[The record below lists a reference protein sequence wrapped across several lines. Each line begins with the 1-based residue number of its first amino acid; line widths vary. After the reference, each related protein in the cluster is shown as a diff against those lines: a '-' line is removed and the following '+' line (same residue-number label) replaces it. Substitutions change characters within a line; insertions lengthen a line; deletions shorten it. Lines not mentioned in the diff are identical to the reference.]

1 MRLIAK
7 LILILTLIVFPHFAA
22 QSVSAA
28 TLFTGIIVDRE
39 GVGID
44 DAFVKIE
51 KNNQTWKFLAG
62 KNGRFKIS
70 LPNGTFRITIERTA
84 FKKVVTDFIISG
96 EPSISHTFP
105 MAIDCCIDPVF
116 VAPSNSPSENV
127 AVGNYRAAALAPEPN
142 IGVNGYFAS
151 DRAQRGRIVQAAVVM
166 EIPAGYHVNANRPLN
181 KYSIPT
187 SLKIDAS
194 GGVRIGPV
202 LYPQAIVRKLK
213 ATNNE
218 PLAVYEGRAILHFN
232 VTVPASYQ
240 GSVSLNLHLRF
251 QSCNDE
257 VCFPPKTQEMNMGI
271 DVVGPNDRVQRT
283 NGWVFGRR

>member
-7 LILILTLIVFPHFAA
+7 LILIVTLVVFPQFAA

-28 TLFTGIIVDRE
+28 TLFTGMIVDRE

-44 DAFVKIE
+44 DASVTIE
-51 KNNQTWKFLAG
+51 KNNQSWKFFSG
-62 KNGRFKIS
+62 KNGGFKIS

-84 FKKVVTDFIISG
+84 FKKVVTDLIING
-96 EPSISHTFP
+96 EPTVSQTFQ
-105 MAIDCCIDPVF
+105 MAIDCCIDTVSI
-116 VAPSNSPSENV
+116 APSNSPSENV
-127 AVGNYRAAALAPEPN
+127 AVDYYKTAAPAPEPN

-151 DRAQRGRIVQAAVVM
+151 DKGQRGRIVQAAVVM
-166 EIPAGYHVNANRPLN
+166 EIPSGYHVNANRPLN

-194 GGVRIGPV
+194 GGVRVGSVI
-202 LYPQAIVRKLK
+202 YPRAIVRKLK

-218 PLAVYEGRAILHFN
+218 PLAVYEGRAILRFN
-232 VTVPASYQ
+232 VTVPANYQ